1 MLRTVKDYILNLSNQ
16 TFSEFWVEYLIHI
29 GEQMYELEI
38 KSISEKDLTI
48 DNLQRELYD
57 LGKEMLE

>member
-16 TFSEFWVEYLIHI
+16 TFSEFWVEYLIRI
-29 GEQMYELEI
+29 GEQMHELEI